1 MSTTFEQSMTD
12 ATIPNLTSVIDAS
25 EGIRVDIFVSDLDSV
40 RELTIRHAGRDRD
53 EYSLSALRIG
63 LLSLKHARGQVDAD
77 AVKREGDHLLQNLA
91 NALESYR
98 NQLNGDLTSVLK
110 DYFDPNSGRF
120 QERLERLVRKDG
132 DIEQVLRGQI
142 GVDGSELA
150 KTLAAHVGQQ
160 SPIMNLLDPN
170 ESGGLVQAVRS
181 SAEEVLQAQRER
193 ILSEFSLD
201 NKDSALNRMMSE
213 LTEEN
218 GRLTGDLT
226 KKVDDVVKEFSLDN
240 DDSALSRLVRKVET
254 AQRTITNEFSLDN
267 HGSALSRMS
276 ALLSEATDAIHG
288 NLTLDD
294 EASALARLKR
304 ELLEI
309 LKHHQEQAI
318 AFQKEMTSALDV
330 MKAKRE
336 ESLRSTAHGRD
347 FEDVVVDFVQRE
359 AERAGDVATATGH
372 TTGVIKNCKVG
383 DATVELGPDCIAV
396 GTKFVVEAKEQA
408 SYDLG
413 RARTEIETARKN
425 RSASVGVFIFSK
437 KTAAISQES
446 LLRYGNDIFV
456 VWDADDVNSDVILK
470 SALCLAKALCVR
482 ESKTRDAEA
491 ADFQVIDVSILA
503 IEKEAKRLEQMKTW
517 TETIT
522 SNGGKILA
530 EVRKMSLGLE
540 RQLQVLKDAV
550 SGLKESSSPEND

>member
-1 MSTTFEQSMTD
+1 MSSHLQQPIQEVVAPSILGNVDMPESVHINISVTD
-12 ATIPNLTSVIDAS
+12 S
-25 EGIRVDIFVSDLDSV
+25 DSV
-40 RELTIRHAGRDRD
+40 RELIIRKAGRDRD

-77 AVKREGDHLLQNLA
+77 AVKREGDRLLQNLG
-91 NALESYR
+91 NAFENYR
-98 NQLNGDLTSVLK
+98 HQLNGDVSTVLK

-132 DIEQVLRGQI
+132 DIEQVLRRQI

-170 ESGGLVQAVRS
+170 ESGGLVQAVRR
-181 SAEEVLQAQRER
+181 SAEEVSQAQRER

-201 NKDSALNRMMSE
+201 NKDSALNRMVSE

-226 KKVDDVVKEFSLDN
+226 KKVDDVVKEFSLDEE
-240 DDSALSRLVRKVET
+240 DSALSRLVRKVET

-267 HGSALSRMS
+267 DASALSRMS
-276 ALLSEATDAIHG
+276 ALLSEATDAIHS

-309 LKHHQEQAI
+309 LRHHQEEAT

-347 FEDVVVDFVQRE
+347 FEDVLVDFIQRE
-359 AERAGDVATATGH
+359 AERAGDIATATGH
-372 TTGVIKNCKVG
+372 TTGAIKNCKVG
-383 DATVELGPDCIAV
+383 DATVELGPDCVAV
-396 GTKFVVEAKEQA
+396 GTKFVVEAKEHA
-408 SYDLG
+408 SYDLAK
-413 RARTEIETARKN
+413 ARTEIETARKN

-437 KTAAISQES
+437 KTAPASQEP
-446 LLRYGNDIFV
+446 LLRYGNDILV

-491 ADFQVIDVSILA
+491 ADFQLIDVSILA

-522 SNGGKILA
+522 SSGGKILD
-530 EVRKMSLGLE
+530 EVRKMSRGLE
-540 RQLQVLKDAV
+540 RQLQLLKDAV